1 MTIVIYRSI
10 LTQYIFL
17 IEVMLLFKINN
28 VVVSLIVSE
37 MATKWETKIVTM
49 NFHNALKIET

>member
-1 MTIVIYRSI
+1 
-10 LTQYIFL
+10 
-17 IEVMLLFKINN
+17 MLLFKINI